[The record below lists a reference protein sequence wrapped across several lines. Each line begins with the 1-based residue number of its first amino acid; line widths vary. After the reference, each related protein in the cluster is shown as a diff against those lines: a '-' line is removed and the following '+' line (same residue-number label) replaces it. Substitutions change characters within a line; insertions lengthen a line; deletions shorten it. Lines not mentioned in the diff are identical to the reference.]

1 MRAYRLASR
10 SRVPNPDW
18 IHVYFEP
25 SSQTASPARHVGETF
40 PGFARP
46 GIGAPP
52 MVRWR
57 RLANVMS
64 ATEASIRRR
73 AASALAG
80 CVVLVVAGACATT
93 SSPAPSPLEAT
104 IPELQSAMETGQLTS
119 VELVDF
125 YLARIAA
132 YDKAGPELNA
142 FILVNPAARDE
153 AAALDAE
160 RERSGARGSLHG
172 IPVVLKDNIGTAD
185 MQTTA
190 GSTALEGFRPTKDA
204 FQARKLRDAGAVII
218 GKANLFEFALG
229 WGTVSS
235 LGGQTLNP
243 YDLSR
248 DPGGSSGGTAVA
260 VTANFAAAGLGTD
273 TCGSIRLPAAHN
285 DLYGLRPTSGLSSRA
300 GVIPFSTTLDAVGPM
315 ARSVVDLA
323 IMLDATVGR
332 DPADPSPVRV
342 GTSYLKAVDPDGL
355 SGRRIGL
362 VTFSGDSEVER
373 LMASAIEEMTGGG
386 VEVVE
391 VTLPSGVDIGPL
403 FGELRVALGDYLA
416 AEPRAPVRS
425 LRDIVDLNVVT
436 PAVGGFLSELAAVT
450 SLKTHAY
457 RAALKGRSRFR
468 DAVVALMDELHL
480 DAIAYPASSSPAAL
494 IGGDPSPF
502 DCESAA
508 YGGLPAMVVPAG
520 FTSNGLP
527 VGLELMGQPF
537 AEPTLIAIAAG
548 YEAHTNHRILPP
560 TTPPLKRTE

>member
-1 MRAYRLASR
+1 MWVSAA
-10 SRVPNPDW
+10 
-18 IHVYFEP
+18 
-25 SSQTASPARHVGETF
+25 A
-40 PGFARP
+40 
-46 GIGAPP
+46 
-52 MVRWR
+52 
-57 RLANVMS
+57 S
-64 ATEASIRRR
+64 ATQPSMRRR
-73 AASALAG
+73 ASALAG
-80 CVVLVVAGACATT
+80 CLVLVLASACATT
-93 SSPAPSPLEAT
+93 PSPAPSVLEAT
-104 IPELQSAMETGQLTS
+104 IPELQRAMETGQLTS

-132 YDKAGPELNA
+132 YDDAGPKLNA
-142 FILVNPAARDE
+142 LILVNPAARDD

-160 RERSGARGSLHG
+160 RERSGPRGPLHG

-243 YDLSR
+243 YDLSL

-300 GVIPFSTTLDAVGPM
+300 GVIPFSTTLDAVGPI
-315 ARSVVDLA
+315 ARSMVDLA
-323 IMLDATVGR
+323 IMLDATVGV
-332 DPADPSPVRV
+332 DPADPSTVRV
-342 GTSYLKAVDPDGL
+342 GTSYLNAVDPDGL

-373 LMASAIEEMTGGG
+373 LIASAIEELRAGG

-391 VTLPSGVDIGPL
+391 VTLPSGAEIGPL
-403 FGELRVALGDYLA
+403 FGELSVALDAYLA

-425 LRDIVDLNVVT
+425 LREIVDLNVVT
-436 PAVGGFLSELAAVT
+436 PEVGGFLSDLAAVT
-450 SLKTHAY
+450 SLETHAY

-468 DAVVALMDELHL
+468 DAVVALMDEHRL

-494 IGGDPSPF
+494 IGGDQSPF

-508 YGGLPAMVVPAG
+508 YGGLPALVVPAG
-520 FTSNGLP
+520 FTTAGVP
-527 VGLELMGQPF
+527 VSLELMGRPF
-537 AEPTLIAIAAG
+537 AEPTLIAVAAG
-548 YEAHTNHRILPP
+548 YEAHTKHRVLPP
-560 TTPPLKRTE
+560 TTPPLERTE

>member
-1 MRAYRLASR
+1 
-10 SRVPNPDW
+10 
-18 IHVYFEP
+18 
-25 SSQTASPARHVGETF
+25 
-40 PGFARP
+40 
-46 GIGAPP
+46 
-52 MVRWR
+52 
-57 RLANVMS
+57 VMS
-64 ATEASIRRR
+64 ATEPSIRRR

-80 CVVLVVAGACATT
+80 CLVLVLAGACGT
-93 SSPAPSPLEAT
+93 SSTVPSLLEAT

-132 YDKAGPELNA
+132 YDSAGPELNA

-160 RERSGARGSLHG
+160 RVDSGPRGPLHG
-172 IPVVLKDNIGTAD
+172 SPVVLKDNIGTAD

-190 GSTALEGFRPTKDA
+190 GSTALEGFIPTEDA

-285 DLYGLRPTSGLSSRA
+285 DLYGLRPTSGLSSSA

-323 IMLDATVGR
+323 IMLDATTGV
-332 DPADPSPVRV
+332 DPADPATVRA
-342 GTSYLKAVDPDGL
+342 GTSYLSAVDPDGL

-373 LMASAIEEMTGGG
+373 LMASAIDEMTAGG

-391 VTLPSGVDIGPL
+391 ITLPGGVDIGPL
-403 FGELRVALGDYLA
+403 FGELRFALHDYLA

-425 LRDIVDLNVVT
+425 LREIVGLNVVT
-436 PAVGGFLSELAAVT
+436 PAVGGFLYDLAAVT
-450 SLKTHAY
+450 SLETPAY
-457 RAALKGRSRFR
+457 RAALKGRNRFR
-468 DAVVALMDELHL
+468 DAVVALMDESHL

-520 FTSNGLP
+520 FTSDGLP
-527 VGLELMGQPF
+527 VSLELMGRPF
-537 AEPTLIAIAAG
+537 AEGTLIAIAAG
-548 YEAHTNHRILPP
+548 YEAHANHRMLPP

>member
-1 MRAYRLASR
+1 
-10 SRVPNPDW
+10 
-18 IHVYFEP
+18 
-25 SSQTASPARHVGETF
+25 
-40 PGFARP
+40 
-46 GIGAPP
+46 
-52 MVRWR
+52 
-57 RLANVMS
+57 
-64 ATEASIRRR
+64 
-73 AASALAG
+73 
-80 CVVLVVAGACATT
+80 
-93 SSPAPSPLEAT
+93 
-104 IPELQSAMETGQLTS
+104 METGELTA

-132 YDKAGPELNA
+132 YDNAGPKLNA
-142 FILVNPAARDE
+142 LILVNPAARDE

-160 RERSGARGSLHG
+160 RADSGPRGPLHG

-190 GSTALEGFRPTKDA
+190 GSLALKGFTPAEDA
-204 FQARKLRDAGAVII
+204 FQARKLREAGAVII

-229 WGTVSS
+229 WATVSS

-273 TCGSIRLPAAHN
+273 TCGSVRLPAANN

-323 IMLDATVGR
+323 IMLDATVGW
-332 DPADPSPVRV
+332 DPADPSTARV
-342 GTSYLKAVDPDGL
+342 GTSYVKAVDPDGL

-362 VTFSGDSEVER
+362 ALFTGDPEVER
-373 LMASAIEEMTGGG
+373 LMGSAIEEMKAGG
-386 VEVVE
+386 VEVIDVS
-391 VTLPSGVDIGPL
+391 LPSGVDIGPF
-403 FGELRVALGDYLA
+403 FGELRFALDAYLT

-425 LRDIVDLNVVT
+425 LREIVDSNVVT
-436 PAVGGFLSELAAVT
+436 PAVGGFLFDLVAVP
-450 SLKTHAY
+450 SLDTDAY
-457 RAALKGRSRFR
+457 RAALKGRRRFR
-468 DAVVALMDELHL
+468 DAVVALMDEHDL

-502 DCESAA
+502 NCESAA

-520 FTSNGLP
+520 FSSRGLP
-527 VGLELMGQPF
+527 IGLELMGRPF

-548 YEAHTNHRILPP
+548 YETHTNHRRLPP
-560 TTPPLKRTE
+560 TTPPLKAK

>member
-1 MRAYRLASR
+1 
-10 SRVPNPDW
+10 
-18 IHVYFEP
+18 
-25 SSQTASPARHVGETF
+25 
-40 PGFARP
+40 
-46 GIGAPP
+46 
-52 MVRWR
+52 
-57 RLANVMS
+57 
-64 ATEASIRRR
+64 
-73 AASALAG
+73 
-80 CVVLVVAGACATT
+80 
-93 SSPAPSPLEAT
+93 LEAT
-104 IPELQSAMETGQLTS
+104 IPELQSAMDAGRLTS

-132 YDKAGPELNA
+132 YDDAGPELNA

-160 RERSGARGSLHG
+160 RVRSGARGPLHG

-190 GSTALEGFRPTKDA
+190 GSTALEGFVPAKDA
-204 FQARKLRDAGAVII
+204 FQVRKLRDAGAVII

-323 IMLDATVGR
+323 IMLDATVGA
-332 DPADPSPVRV
+332 DPADPATVRV

-355 SGRRIGL
+355 LGRRIGL

-373 LMASAIEEMTGGG
+373 LMASAIEELTAGG

-403 FGELRVALGDYLA
+403 FGELRAALDDYLA

-425 LRDIVDLNVVT
+425 LKEIVDLNVVT
-436 PAVGGFLSELAAVT
+436 PAVGGFLSDLAAVT
-450 SLKTHAY
+450 SLETHAY
-457 RAALKGRSRFR
+457 RAALEGRSRFR
-468 DAVVALMDELHL
+468 DAVVALMDEHQL
-480 DAIAYPASSSPAAL
+480 DAIAYPASPAPAAL

-502 DCESAA
+502 DCASAA

-520 FTSNGLP
+520 FTADRLP
-527 VGLELMGQPF
+527 VGLELMGRPF
-537 AEPTLIAIAAG
+537 AEPTLIAVAAG
-548 YEAHTNHRILPP
+548 YEAHTDHRMLPP

>member
-1 MRAYRLASR
+1 M
-10 SRVPNPDW
+10 PN
-18 IHVYFEP
+18 
-25 SSQTASPARHVGETF
+25 
-40 PGFARP
+40 
-46 GIGAPP
+46 
-52 MVRWR
+52 
-57 RLANVMS
+57 
-64 ATEASIRRR
+64 
-73 AASALAG
+73 
-80 CVVLVVAGACATT
+80 
-93 SSPAPSPLEAT
+93 
-104 IPELQSAMETGQLTS
+104 
-119 VELVDF
+119 
-125 YLARIAA
+125 ARIRALE
-132 YDKAGPELNA
+132 GP
-142 FILVNPAARDE
+142 
-153 AAALDAE
+153 
-160 RERSGARGSLHG
+160 LHG

-190 GSTALEGFRPTKDA
+190 GSLALKGFIPAEDA

-300 GVIPFSTTLDAVGPM
+300 GVIPFSTTLDAVGPI

-332 DPADPSPVRV
+332 DPADPSTVRV
-342 GTSYLKAVDPDGL
+342 GTSYLNAVDPDGL

-373 LMASAIEEMTGGG
+373 LMGSAIEEMKAGG
-386 VEVVE
+386 VEVIE

-403 FGELRVALGDYLA
+403 FGELRFALDDYLA

-425 LRDIVDLNVVT
+425 LREIVDLNVVT
-436 PAVGGFLSELAAVT
+436 PAVGGFLSDLAAVT
-450 SLKTHAY
+450 SLDTDAY
-457 RAALKGRSRFR
+457 RAALEGRHRFR
-468 DAVVALMDELHL
+468 DAVVALMDEHRL

-494 IGGDPSPF
+494 IGGDQSPF
-502 DCESAA
+502 DCGSAA

-520 FTSNGLP
+520 FTSDGLP
-527 VGLELMGQPF
+527 IGLELIGRPF

-548 YEAHTNHRILPP
+548 YEAHTNHRRLPP
-560 TTPPLKRTE
+560 TTPSLKQTE